1 MGASVGELLMEKLV
15 DLTEEEY
22 TLVKGLVDRWDNELN
37 ASIDAMTKDVP
48 RNMRKQMFAEW
59 EEAKDLVEEL
69 KEKLK

>member
-1 MGASVGELLMEKLV
+1 MEKLV